1 MWESRR
7 RSLTIGFFHFCFL
20 GARKAEHDS
29 MVWLLLHV
37 KTDTV
42 NKILQ
47 SQEISYRFWYMFLL
61 HYIIYNYKLYSNF
74 KLNYDY
80 MLQRYL
86 WANTLSLQLNWPQLN
101 GERFQI
107 EEFLTYTDVYWYWYV
122 GGVKSMM
129 TPGWTLQLG
138 INAFWSLED
147 EIEI

>member
-1 MWESRR
+1 MWQGVHWHHNLAFNLPTMCGSREEDLWQLDF
-7 RSLTIGFFHFCFL
+7 SCFL

-122 GGVKSMM
+122 GDVKSMM
-129 TPGWTLQLG
+129 TPG
-138 INAFWSLED
+138 
-147 EIEI
+147 